1 MEKQFLAK
9 LGYELLDSDEQFK
22 QQCLSIMK
30 QVILE
35 ELQSKEF
42 RKEIQV
48 SLGVLVEEIFENMDS
63 DPFTDIF
70 SQKMIELY
78 ERQMNK

>member
-48 SLGVLVEEIFENMDS
+48 SLGVLVEEIFEN
-63 DPFTDIF
+63 TDIF